1 MMLTILR
8 ITYLRLSN
16 NPLELLLIFV
26 MPVIFFSIFATIFSH
41 GIASGTDKKI
51 RVGWV
56 WSQETALGQELRT
69 FLEAN
74 TSLEVSSLTDEPH
87 EDHQDDN
94 ALTARILQAQ
104 QTGQYDL
111 IVKLPPSFP
120 NELETASSSH
130 SCPVSLITD
139 GQNPLAVAMVSSI
152 VRGFFSQKSAALA
165 VAVLLQNRPR
175 PDPKDSAGEGASTPA
190 VKPSA
195 PGIKPAFEGVRNPDD
210 VFVTN
215 EEAPWIDPKQ
225 TEMIG
230 SPSRLSSAATVI
242 PETDE
247 ETDVV
252 NLLIET
258 PQAVGQVNPRIA
270 MFAAGIAVLFLLFSA
285 TGHAATLLEEV
296 ESGTLDRI
304 LVSQAGLFH
313 ILMGK
318 WLAILTLGCLQV
330 TVMFLW
336 AEAVFR
342 IQLAQHWVGFCVMT
356 VSTSAA
362 TASFAM
368 FLASLCN
375 SRAQLSAVSTV
386 LILSMSAMGGSMIPR
401 FAMSDRMKEVGKW
414 SFNAWALDG
423 FQKVFWF
430 QSPLSS
436 LQMEVTMLLGSAAL
450 LGTATWLLSSRWK
463 RGAPV

>member
-51 RVGWV
+51 RVGWI
-56 WSQETALGQELRT
+56 WSQETSLGKELLT
-69 FLEAN
+69 FLQAN
-74 TSLEVSSLTDEPH
+74 SSLEVSSVADEPN
-87 EDHQDDN
+87 EDHQDDE

-120 NELETASSSH
+120 HELDTQSDPH

-165 VAVLLQNRPR
+165 VAALMKNRPR
-175 PDPKDSAGEGASTPA
+175 PDQTHSVGEGASTPT

-195 PGIKPAFEGVRNPDD
+195 PGSKPAFEDVRNPDD
-210 VFVTN
+210 VFVAH

-230 SPSRLSSAATVI
+230 SPSRLSAAPLS

-247 ETDVV
+247 KTEVV
-252 NLLIET
+252 DLLIET

-313 ILMGK
+313 ILVGK

-342 IQLAQHWVGFCVMT
+342 IQLAQHWLGFCVMT

-368 FLASLCN
+368 FLASLCH

-386 LILSMSAMGGSMIPR
+386 IILSMSAVGGSMIPR

-436 LQMEVTMLLGSAAL
+436 LQMEVTVLLGSAAL
-450 LGTATWLLSSRWK
+450 LGTITWLLSSRWK
-463 RGAPV
+463 RGTPV

>member
-56 WSQETALGQELRT
+56 WSQETSLGQELRE

-74 TSLEVSSLTDEPH
+74 ASLEVSSVADEP
-87 EDHQDDN
+87 DADRQDDA

-120 NELETASSSH
+120 NKLETASGSH

-165 VAVLLQNRPR
+165 VAALLQNRPR
-175 PDPKDSAGEGASTPA
+175 PDPTDSAGEGASTPS
-190 VKPSA
+190 VKPPA
-195 PGIKPAFEGVRNPDD
+195 PGSEPAFEAVRNPDD
-210 VFVTN
+210 VFVTH

-230 SPSRLSSAATVI
+230 SPSRLSAATLS

-247 ETDVV
+247 ETEVV
-252 NLLIET
+252 DLFVET

-368 FLASLCN
+368 FLASLCH

-386 LILSMSAMGGSMIPR
+386 IILSMSAVGGSMIPR

-436 LQMEVTMLLGSAAL
+436 LQMEVTVLLGSAAL
-450 LGTATWLLSSRWK
+450 LGILTWLLSSRWK
-463 RGAPV
+463 RGAPA

>member
-56 WSQETALGQELRT
+56 WSQETSLGRELRE
-69 FLEAN
+69 FLQAN
-74 TSLEVSSLTDEPH
+74 ASLEVSSVVDETDAEGN
-87 EDHQDDN
+87 DDK
-94 ALTARILQAQ
+94 ALTAQILHAQ

-111 IVKLPPSFP
+111 IVKLPPAFP
-120 NELETASSSH
+120 HELETASSPH

-165 VAVLLQNRPR
+165 VAALLQNRPR
-175 PDPKDSAGEGASTPA
+175 PDQTHPAGEGASTPS

-195 PGIKPAFEGVRNPDD
+195 PGSKPVFEGVRNPDD
-210 VFVTN
+210 VFVAH

-225 TEMIG
+225 TEVIG
-230 SPSRLSSAATVI
+230 SPSRLSAATLS
-242 PETDE
+242 PQTDE
-247 ETDVV
+247 ETEVV
-252 NLLIET
+252 DLLIKT

-313 ILMGK
+313 ILVGK

-368 FLASLCN
+368 FLASLCH
-375 SRAQLSAVSTV
+375 SRAQLNAVSTV
-386 LILSMSAMGGSMIPR
+386 IILSMSAVGGSMIPR

-436 LQMEVTMLLGSAAL
+436 LQMEVTVLLGSAAL

-463 RGAPV
+463 RGAAI